1 MTITCPNEII
11 FIEGA
16 MFGRTQDGGVCQST
30 LIKDTDCTSTAS
42 KAIIK
47 SKCDGKSEC
56 SIKVENNEL
65 GGDPCPGTHK
75 YLEVHYICY

>member
-1 MTITCPNEII
+1 MTITCQNGII
-11 FIEGA
+11 FIEDA
-16 MFGRTQDGGVCQST
+16 MFGRTQDGSVCRSDK
-30 LIKDTDCTSTAS
+30 IKDTNCTSRES

-47 SKCDGKSEC
+47 RKCDEVLEC
-56 SIKVENNEL
+56 SIKVENDEL

>member
-1 MTITCPNEII
+1 MTITCPNRFI
-11 FIEGA
+11 FIEDA
-16 MFGRTQDGGVCQST
+16 MYGRTQDGTECWHK
-30 LIKDTDCTSTAS
+30 LIQDTDCTSTKS

-47 SKCDGKSEC
+47 RKCDGVLEC
-56 SIKVENNEL
+56 SIKVGNYEL